1 MGKKEGEKRGMR
13 REKGGAGMGRE
24 EDGFGYFCNLKS
36 IVFVEF
42 LAGRW
47 ARTK

>member
-1 MGKKEGEKRGMR
+1 MGKKEEGKRGMR

-36 IVFVEF
+36 TVFIKILSCE
-42 LAGRW
+42 
-47 ARTK
+47 